1 MNFFDSKNLD
11 YLLELHNEPEQIEK
25 QSRALQ
31 VNIKVENKKP
41 LIDYEK
47 KTMITTKGKDNQNY
61 EVSLEK
67 CTCEDFRFREVPCKH
82 MYKLAKE
89 LGIFVM
95 GNNRSRELI
104 ADFSKG
110 YADGWKFIVRPCNY
124 SDLDIDYNNIL
135 SEDENS
141 ELFLTQGK
149 RYNFKSGEI
158 FFDNICA
165 YKEIWANAL
174 KKLNF
179 CLQIDSVTESIS
191 AKRIVFE
198 NDKFISGF
206 TSVYGIIDFSV
217 YKTNENRT
225 GFEKIGNYSCKQDEF
240 AELLR
245 TGEFADSDGEIH
257 KIC

>member
-11 YLLELHNEPEQIEK
+11 YLLELHNDPEQMKK

-41 LIDYEK
+41 LLDYEK
-47 KTMITTKGKDNQNY
+47 KTMITTKGNDEQSY

-67 CTCEDFRFREVPCKH
+67 CTCKDFEVHKVPCKH
-82 MYKLAKE
+82 MYKLAKALE
-89 LGIFVM
+89 IFVI
-95 GNNRSRELI
+95 GKRELI

-124 SDLDIDYNNIL
+124 SDLDIDYSNIS

-141 ELFLTQGK
+141 ELILTQGK
-149 RYNFKSGEI
+149 CYNFRSGEI

-165 YKEIWANAL
+165 YNEIWENAL

-179 CLQIDSVTESIS
+179 CLQIDSATESTS
-191 AKRIVFE
+191 VKRIIFE

-206 TSVYGIIDFSV
+206 FSIYGIIDFSI

-240 AELLR
+240 VELLK
-245 TGEFADSDGEIH
+245 TGEFTDSDGEIH